1 MYIHSHVKFYKERNI
16 TKQNLSIFDIT
27 EFHVHTKYTSENLS
41 TITFILT
48 TSANSS
54 RNLTKFQYHFHLN
67 YNVTIKKR

>member
-27 EFHVHTKYTSENLS
+27 EFHTKYTSENLS